1 MKKAK
6 PKIYKYNDIIV
17 FLNDVLVFFKDKDKK
32 SLRDLST
39 ELKIANG
46 LLSMILNRKRN
57 LTEEL
62 LLKLLEKF
70 SYNKNEVQF
79 AENLRIISFSQ
90 NYQNRKMAIAKIN
103 KLKSYRDFNKN
114 EFENYKY
121 LSNWYYV
128 AIKEMSDLKDFNED
142 VEWIQKRL
150 AYSVNQKQIDE
161 ALTFLKQNEILV
173 YKNKKLVAANKDMN
187 CEEGIFKLTLSGFHK
202 QILGLAADAIDTI
215 ERDHRR
221 ILGHTLTVNENQI
234 SEIHNILQEAF
245 EKIKKINLA
254 NPEKASQE
262 VYHVEL
268 VSIPIT
274 KKGEK

>member
-1 MKKAK
+1 MWGKFMKKAK

-103 KLKSYRDFNKN
+103 KLKSYRDFKHIMI
-114 EFENYKY
+114 K
-121 LSNWYYV
+121 V
-128 AIKEMSDLKDFNED
+128 ANIKIED
-142 VEWIQKRL
+142 KR
-150 AYSVNQKQIDE
+150 
-161 ALTFLKQNEILV
+161 
-173 YKNKKLVAANKDMN
+173 
-187 CEEGIFKLTLSGFHK
+187 
-202 QILGLAADAIDTI
+202 
-215 ERDHRR
+215 
-221 ILGHTLTVNENQI
+221 
-234 SEIHNILQEAF
+234 
-245 EKIKKINLA
+245 
-254 NPEKASQE
+254 
-262 VYHVEL
+262 
-268 VSIPIT
+268 
-274 KKGEK
+274 